1 MAETEEIRMV
11 REEHEASMM
20 AKKNVVGLGIGY
32 KETKG
37 VKTDRLALV
46 VMVSKKVAAGE
57 LREGDLIPAEIEGVI
72 TDVIEVGE
80 IVALQARTDRWR
92 PTPGGVSIGHYK
104 ITAGTLGALVRDS
117 ETNEILILSNNHV
130 MANSNGAT
138 PGDPILQPGPHDRG
152 TVAEDTIASLVRFVP
167 IQFESEPSPSSCQFS
182 NAAAGVAN
190 FFARVVGSKHRLLAV
205 VIQQANQ
212 VDGALARPVSSDM
225 VADEILELGTV
236 TGEREAEL
244 GMEVKKSGRTTGL
257 TTGTVQLLDASVQ
270 VGYGGEKIALF
281 TNQILTTNMSQG
293 GDSGSLLVEAEGNGA
308 VGLLFAGSDQ
318 VTIHNPI
325 GVVKDALKFHFG

>member
-1 MAETEEIRMV
+1 MAEMEEIRAV
-11 REEHEASMM
+11 KEKHGTAIM
-20 AKKNVVGLGIGY
+20 AKENVVGLGVGY

-46 VMVSKKVAAGE
+46 VMVRKKVSAEE
-57 LREGDLIPAEIEGVI
+57 LKEGDVIPAEIEGVI

-92 PTPGGVSIGHYK
+92 PAPGGVSIGHYK
-104 ITAGTLGALVRDS
+104 ITAGTLGVLVRDV
-117 ETNEILILSNNHV
+117 ETGEILILSNNHV
-130 MANSNGAT
+130 MANSNDAT
-138 PGDPILQPGPHDRG
+138 RGDPILQPGPYDGG
-152 TVAEDTIASLVRFVP
+152 TTEDTIANLERFVS
-167 IQFESEPSPSSCQFS
+167 IQFESEPPPIPCPFS
-182 NAAAGVAN
+182 KAAAGIAN
-190 FFARVVGSKHRLLAV
+190 FFARLVGSKHRLLPV

-212 VDGALARPVSSDM
+212 VDGALAKPVDPD
-225 VADEILELGTV
+225 VVKNEILEIGSVMEDT
-236 TGEREAEL
+236 EAEL

-270 VGYGGEKIALF
+270 VGYGGGKTALF

-293 GDSGSLLVEAEGNGA
+293 GDSGSLLVDGEGSKA

-325 GVVKDALKFHFG
+325 GFVKDALKVRFG

>member
-1 MAETEEIRMV
+1 M
-11 REEHEASMM
+11 
-20 AKKNVVGLGIGY
+20 
-32 KETKG
+32 
-37 VKTDRLALV
+37 ALV
-46 VMVSKKVAAGE
+46 VMVKEKVSVE
-57 LREGDLIPAEIEGVI
+57 QLEERDVIPAEIEGVI

-92 PTPGGVSIGHYK
+92 PAPGGVSIGHYK
-104 ITAGTLGALVRDS
+104 ITAGTLGVLVRDV

-130 MANSNGAT
+130 MANSNDAT
-138 PGDPILQPGPHDRG
+138 QGDPILQPGPHDGG
-152 TVAEDTIASLVRFVP
+152 TVAEDTIANLMRFVP
-167 IQFESEPSPSSCQFS
+167 IQFESEPPPSPCPFS
-182 NAAAGVAN
+182 NAAAEIAN
-190 FFARVVGSKHRLLAV
+190 FFARLVGSKHRLLSV

-212 VDGALARPVSSDM
+212 VDGALAKPVNPDVVSS
-225 VADEILELGTV
+225 EILEIGAV

-257 TTGTVQLLDASVQ
+257 TTGTVQLLDASVN
-270 VGYGGEKIALF
+270 VGYGGGRTALF

-293 GDSGSLLVEAEGNGA
+293 GDSGSLLVSGEGNKA

-325 GVVKDALKFHFG
+325 AFVKDALKFRFS

>member
-1 MAETEEIRMV
+1 MAKAEEIKMV
-11 REEHEASMM
+11 KERHEASMM

-32 KETKG
+32 KQTKG

-46 VMVSKKVAAGE
+46 VMVSKKVAAE
-57 LREGDLIPAEIEGVI
+57 VLREGDVIPAEIEGVT

-92 PTPGGVSIGHYK
+92 PAPGGVSIGHFK
-104 ITAGTLGALVRDS
+104 ITAGTLGALVRDA
-117 ETNEILILSNNHV
+117 ETDEILILSNNHV
-130 MANSNGAT
+130 MANSNGAVQ
-138 PGDPILQPGPHDRG
+138 GDPILQPGPADGG
-152 TVAEDTIASLVRFVP
+152 TVAADAIANLLRFVP
-167 IQFESEPSPSSCQFS
+167 IQFESEPSQSPCPFS
-182 NAAAGVAN
+182 QAAAGMAN
-190 FFARVVGSKHRLLAV
+190 FFAKLVGSRHRLLPV

-212 VDGALARPVSSDM
+212 VDGALARPVSPDVVGSD
-225 VADEILELGTV
+225 ILEIGSV
-236 TGEREAEL
+236 TGDREPEL
-244 GMEVKKSGRTTGL
+244 GMGVKKSGRTTGL

-270 VGYGGEKIALF
+270 VGYGGGRTALF

-293 GDSGSLLVEAEGNGA
+293 GDSGSLLVDAEGNKA

-325 GVVKDALKFHFG
+325 GVVEDALKFHFG

>member
-11 REEHEASMM
+11 REKHEASMM

-57 LREGDLIPAEIEGVI
+57 LRKEDLIPAEIEGVI

-92 PTPGGVSIGHYK
+92 PAPGGVSIGHYK

-138 PGDPILQPGPHDRG
+138 PGDSILQPGPHDGG

-167 IQFESEPSPSSCQFS
+167 IQFESEPSPSPCQFS
-182 NAAAGVAN
+182 NAAAEVAN

-293 GDSGSLLVEAEGNGA
+293 GDSGSLLVDAEGNRA